1 MNCRPNLGVVFVSLV
16 AACLLIPICQVAQAD
31 SPPGRRVSILH
42 RGSNTLDL
50 SMAGY
55 YQCAL

>member
-1 MNCRPNLGVVFVSLV
+1 
-16 AACLLIPICQVAQAD
+16 VAQAD